1 MAGRGLAQHR
11 LHRHWL
17 QAARLARQVS
27 RGQVVE
33 GPAGGHLGWE
43 AEGGA
48 RGPTCWPRV
57 VAKTRSVWAA
67 STRRRCTTS
76 TVPTLAMRRPNAD
89 MGCVC
94 VCGKEGYLSLA
105 KWAGQRATEW
115 AGAAQARSVSWC
127 GGTRGRGVVWGE
139 VEVAGRRCVVPMQ
152 WAAAVSQV
160 TSVDCPSRERQK
172 IYRVP
177 PESGR
182 KQAGMRGPRTICSA
196 GWC

>member
-94 VCGKEGYLSLA
+94 VCVVKRAIYPSLS
-105 KWAGQRATEW
+105 
-115 AGAAQARSVSWC
+115 
-127 GGTRGRGVVWGE
+127 GRGNERQSGQVQPRLEACPG
-139 VEVAGRRCVVPMQ
+139 VEERGVEGSCGVKSR
-152 WAAAVSQV
+152 SQV
-160 TSVDCPSRERQK
+160 EDAWSQCNG
-172 IYRVP
+172 P
-177 PESGR
+177 PR
-182 KQAGMRGPRTICSA
+182 SA
-196 GWC
+196 K